1 VDTGG
6 PQERGSKGHANAGG
20 GQKPPTV
27 WLRVL
32 AALLHKKISRMRS
45 PAGGRDP
52 PTERVVWLDFHS
64 STTCPKMDRRK
75 FIGVTAG
82 GLLATSVP
90 ATAQQAGGVRHVG
103 ILTAGVLPRIMPPAL
118 VDELRERGWV
128 EGQNL
133 VFDRR
138 GGDGNSERVPALAA
152 ELVQMKVDVIVSFG
166 AVAGVA
172 LRNATTTI
180 PIVATTGDP
189 VRLGLVSNLSH
200 PGGNITGLSLIAP
213 ELAAKRLELIRELL
227 PKATLIGELVDP
239 ANTYWQRVRQDY
251 EQAFRAM
258 RMQPLFVEVANPGDI
273 EKAIAQIAGRRADAL
288 VVRGDPMFAS
298 SREQIGRLAMQYAL
312 PTIAEERRIA
322 EAGML
327 MSYGPNVPATDRI
340 IASYIDRILRGAKP
354 GDLPIAQPTKFEFV
368 INMKTAKA
376 LGLTIPQS
384 LMLRADEVIQ

>member
-1 VDTGG
+1 
-6 PQERGSKGHANAGG
+6 
-20 GQKPPTV
+20 
-27 WLRVL
+27 
-32 AALLHKKISRMRS
+32 
-45 PAGGRDP
+45 
-52 PTERVVWLDFHS
+52 
-64 STTCPKMDRRK
+64 MDRRA
-75 FIGVTAG
+75 FIGALTAG
-82 GLLATSVP
+82 AFATASRA

-103 ILTAGVLPRIMPPAL
+103 ILTAGVLPRPVPPAL

-138 GGDGNSERVPALAA
+138 GGDGHSERVPALAA
-152 ELVQMKVDVIVSFG
+152 ELVQMKVDVIVSGG
-166 AVAGVA
+166 AVAAVA

-180 PIVATTGDP
+180 PIVAVTGDP

-200 PGGNITGLSLIAP
+200 PGGNITGLSNIAP

-239 ANTYWQRVRQDY
+239 ANTYWQRVRPDY
-251 EQAFRAM
+251 EQAFRAL

-288 VVRGDPMFAS
+288 VIRGDPMFNS
-298 SREQIGRLAMQYAL
+298 NREQIGRLAVQYSL
-312 PTIAEERRIA
+312 PTIAEERPIA
-322 EAGML
+322 EAGVL
-327 MSYGPNVPATDRI
+327 MSYGPNVPATERI

-354 GDLPIAQPTKFEFV
+354 GDLAIAQPTKFDFV

-376 LGLTIPQS
+376 LGLTIPQ
-384 LMLRADEVIQ
+384 LLLLRADELIQ

>member
-1 VDTGG
+1 V
-6 PQERGSKGHANAGG
+6 
-20 GQKPPTV
+20 
-27 WLRVL
+27 
-32 AALLHKKISRMRS
+32 
-45 PAGGRDP
+45 
-52 PTERVVWLDFHS
+52 
-64 STTCPKMDRRK
+64 DRRA
-75 FIGVTAG
+75 FIGALTAG
-82 GLLATSVP
+82 AF
-90 ATAQQAGGVRHVG
+90 ATASRAAAAQQSGRVRHVG
-103 ILTAGVLPRIMPPAL
+103 ILTAGVLPRITPPAL

-166 AVAGVA
+166 AVAAVA

-180 PIVATTGDP
+180 PIVAMTGDP

-239 ANTYWQRVRQDY
+239 ANTYWQRVRPEY

-273 EKAIAQIAGRRADAL
+273 EKGIAQIAGRRADAL
-288 VVRGDPMFAS
+288 IIRGDPMFNS
-298 SREQIGRLAMQYAL
+298 NREQIGRLAVQYSL
-312 PTIAEERRIA
+312 PTIAEERPIA
-322 EAGML
+322 EAGVL
-327 MSYGPNVPATDRI
+327 MSYGPNVPATARI

-354 GDLPIAQPTKFEFV
+354 GDLAIAQPTKFDFV

-376 LGLTIPQS
+376 LGLTIPQ
-384 LMLRADEVIQ
+384 LLLLRADELIQ